1 MKKESQRGEAVRRS
15 HPLPDAN
22 NSVAGSDVMHSAPRQ
37 SAGCHQTDRG
47 GHHHRRLC
55 VSRVLPLVSG
65 IWYLVYCTSP
75 IAYPIVNGYSPSGT
89 WGPRTSTGG
98 FGYSPSG
105 ARAPVPLR

>member
-1 MKKESQRGEAVRRS
+1 MVWYGMVWYGMVWYGMVWYGMVG
-15 HPLPDAN
+15 PD
-22 NSVAGSDVMHSAPRQ
+22 Q
-37 SAGCHQTDRG
+37 SLAIIMVG
-47 GHHHRRLC
+47 
-55 VSRVLPLVSG
+55 PLVSG

-105 ARAPVPLR
+105 ARDPTPQPRKVKRKSFCCSVTWTLIRLVV

>member
-1 MKKESQRGEAVRRS
+1 MR
-15 HPLPDAN
+15 
-22 NSVAGSDVMHSAPRQ
+22 AGSDVNSRFGGRSPSGALCGPRT
-37 SAGCHQTDRG
+37 STVEGFEPP
-47 GHHHRRLC
+47 RRFLD
-55 VSRVLPLVSG
+55 VSG